1 MPNLNGVT
9 YYKLRSGFQGDI
21 TKNCSLTASEVD
33 HNFLFLRGY
42 DVVDFAWDTD
52 AKELVLTRLNGEK
65 LIIQGI
71 LNSIDASASYYN
83 SSTGTLVLNIE
94 GNEFPVTGF
103 PLDEDIE
110 EIKRKLITLSGNVEA
125 ISGNV
130 SDISL
135 QISDMKEDIQDNATD
150 IVDINDFLR
159 RVEKY
164 PGKSALPSVSLSGVA
179 EEIIAEIGSYYTVD
193 PSDVSILYKE
203 GAFDSKGSNLITPEY
218 SKAAENV
225 RITINYPGSLTYNPY
240 SSIIIPVPKE
250 GFIVYYSTVATF
262 SAPTN
267 LPETNYDRPTPLTSV
282 TDSTSAATWS
292 GFSQRAELVSKVIG
306 KYPCYTNSDGVT
318 SLVDNLPS
326 FKQKVRKEE
335 KYIVDYPP
343 NSFFNDIHY
352 QFYFP
357 ETLELKAVKIFS
369 GAFGFMNIMPT
380 SYTVEDYGLIGGVN
394 YSVIDFK
401 TNKNIEA
408 MKMLIILEEK

>member
-9 YYKLRSGFQGDI
+9 YYKLKSGFQGDI

-42 DVVDFAWDTD
+42 DVIGFAWDADTKD
-52 AKELVLTRLNGEK
+52 IVLTRLNGEN
-65 LIIQGI
+65 LILQGI
-71 LNSIDASASYYN
+71 LNSIDASASSYDPN
-83 SSTGTLVLNIE
+83 TGTLILNIE
-94 GNEFPVTGF
+94 GKEFPVTGF
-103 PLDEDIE
+103 PLDGDIE
-110 EIKRKLITLSGNVEA
+110 EIKRNIITLSGDVEA

-135 QISDMKEDIQDNATD
+135 QISDMKEDIQDNTTD

-164 PGKSALPSVSLSGVA
+164 PGKPTLPSVSLSGVT

-193 PSDVSILYKE
+193 PSDISILYKE
-203 GAFDSKGSNLITPEY
+203 GAFDSKGSNSITPEY
-218 SKAAENV
+218 SKSAENV
-225 RITINYPGSLTYNPY
+225 RVTINYPGSLIYNPY
-240 SSIIIPVPKE
+240 SPIIIPVPKE

-267 LPETNYDRPTPLTSV
+267 LPETNYDKPTPLTSV

-292 GFSQRAELVSKVIG
+292 KFSQRAELVNKVIG

-318 SLVDNLPS
+318 TLVDNSPS

-343 NSFFNDIHY
+343 NSFFNDVHY

-357 ETLELKAVKIFS
+357 QTLELKDVKIFG
-369 GAFGFMNIMPT
+369 GAFGFMTIMPT
-380 SYTVEDYGLIGGVN
+380 SYTIEDYGLIGEVK

-401 TNKNIEA
+401 TNRNVEA
-408 MKMLIILEEK
+408 MKMLVILEEK